1 MPDPFNFAPTQC
13 RCAVIGNPVAHSKS
27 PEIHQ
32 AFAQQFDL
40 PLEYL
45 RLHVE
50 PGGFE
55 QAVDQFAGGGGLG
68 LNITLPFKE
77 AAWRLCEAQGFNLTP
92 RAARAQAVNT
102 LHFAPDEKVGDNTD
116 GAGLVRDLE
125 GRLDFAL
132 AGRSILLLGAGGA
145 ARGCL
150 PALID
155 CAPAKIAIANRTPE
169 RAESLAA
176 AFADANPA
184 PEVMDLE
191 HPGTTAYDL
200 IINATAASLSGAP
213 PALPDAC
220 LHQSSLLY
228 DLMYADQPTPFL
240 RLAAEHHLRGEDGL
254 GMLIEQAAE
263 SFNLWHDLQP
273 DTGPVYRH
281 LRRRNGEG

>member
-1 MPDPFNFAPTQC
+1 MTDPFNFTPTSR
-13 RCAVIGNPVAHSKS
+13 RCAVIGNPVSHSKS

-40 PLEYL
+40 PLEYH
-45 RLHVE
+45 RIHAE

-55 QAVDQFAGGGGLG
+55 QAVAQFAGGGGLG

-102 LHFAPDEKVGDNTD
+102 LHFAPGERIGDNTD

-132 AGRSILLLGAGGA
+132 AGRRILLLGAGGA

-150 PALID
+150 PSLLD
-155 CAPAKIAIANRTPE
+155 CAPKSLTIANRTPS
-169 RAESLAA
+169 RAEALAA
-176 AFADANPA
+176 AFADADPA
-184 PEVMDLE
+184 PEVMDPE

-200 IINATAASLSGAP
+200 IINATAASLDGEP
-213 PALPDAC
+213 PSLPDTC
-220 LHQSSLLY
+220 FHPDSLLY
-228 DLMYADQPTPFL
+228 DLMYADNPTPFL
-240 RLAAEHHLRGEDGL
+240 RFAAGHHLRGEDGL

-263 SFNLWHDLQP
+263 SFALWHGMRP
-273 DTGPVYRH
+273 DTGEVYRA
-281 LRRRNGEG
+281 LRS